1 MTRRQL
7 LFRTLLCLIALLG
20 SGSAC
25 DRTTDEGTTPTAP
38 EKLPPL
44 TVRDATP
51 ELLFT
56 WIDEEGGTHTSVSI
70 AEIPAKNRELVR
82 IVAKDAG
89 HGQMFYTADLR
100 QKRADGTYGVSQM
113 PRRAWE
119 TKLDGMRQA
128 NRTPDPPRLSPQAVA
143 KGLRAII
150 YGAQWC
156 GPCHQAKDYLSK
168 KGVPV
173 TEHDIDKHP
182 RYALEMK
189 RKLRKFGRSGGSIPV
204 IDIGGVILQGY
215 NPRAID
221 RAIAKA
227 QKHPQDVK
235 L

>member
-1 MTRRQL
+1 MTRRRH
-7 LFRTLLCLIALLG
+7 LFRALLCLIALLG
-20 SGSAC
+20 TGSGC

-38 EKLPPL
+38 EKLAPL
-44 TVRDATP
+44 TVRDDTP

-56 WIDEEGGTHTSVSI
+56 WIDEQGGTHTSVSI
-70 AEIPAKNRELVR
+70 TEIPEKNRELVR
-82 IVAKDAG
+82 VIAKDAG

-100 QKRADGTYGVSQM
+100 KKRADGSYSVSQM
-113 PRRAWE
+113 SRRTWE
-119 TKLDGMRQA
+119 TKLDSMRQA
-128 NRTPDPPRLSPQAVA
+128 NRTPDPPPLSPKSAP
-143 KGLRAII
+143 KGLRATI
-150 YGAQWC
+150 YGAEWC

-173 TEHDIDKHP
+173 TEHDIDKNP

-189 RKLRKFGRSGGSIPV
+189 RKLRKAGRGGGSIPV

-227 QKHPQDVK
+227 QNHPKDVK

>member
-7 LFRTLLCLIALLG
+7 LCRTFLCLVALLG
-20 SGSAC
+20 SASAC
-25 DRTTDEGTTPTAP
+25 DRRTDEGTTPTAP

-44 TVRDATP
+44 TVRDDTP

-56 WIDEEGGTHTSVSI
+56 WIDKEGGTHTSVSI
-70 AEIPAKNRELVR
+70 AEIPEKNRELVR
-82 IVAKDAG
+82 VVAKDAG

-100 QKRADGTYGVSQM
+100 EKRTDGTYGVSQIS
-113 PRRAWE
+113 RRAWE

-128 NRTPDPPRLSPQAVA
+128 NRTPEPPPLSPQEAL
-143 KGLRAII
+143 KGLRAVI
-150 YGAQWC
+150 YGAAWC

-173 TEHDIDKHP
+173 TEHDIDKNP

-189 RKLRKFGRSGGSIPV
+189 RKLKKIGRGGGSIPV

-221 RAIAKA
+221 RALAKA
-227 QKHPQDVK
+227 KKHPRDVK